1 LLKLQCLHN
10 RGFDADTTPPKTNMT
25 THTDTPNTVDQHT
38 QAHCGQQPSVLTE
51 RVASVVGKRP
61 HTMVMASAAVSF
73 SPAMSRCFPRVMPT
87 TLGRMNELPSSGVRP
102 MSEKGYLVSHA
113 RQIAGEHTS
122 HSVQSQQR
130 AFFGA
135 VGNLGSEGRVRW
147 LTSQH
152 KTDTVQQSRAEHNAQ
167 ARDATPLVTDTHSVH
182 AAHRNHALVDAITT
196 SW

>member
-1 LLKLQCLHN
+1 
-10 RGFDADTTPPKTNMT
+10 
-25 THTDTPNTVDQHT
+25 
-38 QAHCGQQPSVLTE
+38 
-51 RVASVVGKRP
+51 
-61 HTMVMASAAVSF
+61 MVMASAAVSF

-102 MSEKGYLVSHA
+102 MSEKGYLVSRA

-152 KTDTVQQSRAEHNAQ
+152 KTDTVQQTEQSTTLR
-167 ARDATPLVTDTHSVH
+167 PVTQPQTHTVCT
-182 AAHRNHALVDAITT
+182 LLTETT
-196 SW
+196 RW